1 MDQNA
6 LQPSTQSS
14 QPLADEDEIDLR
26 QLARTFWHQRYLI
39 LGFGLF
45 GALLGLALSLY
56 STKYVY
62 EGLLQVPGLTLV
74 NYKVFRDAFSKTSQL
89 DKYLELSGQVH
100 HPWAERLR
108 GLISQPESLNEAIKP
123 EFALTD
129 KEQKTFGVQ
138 LQNNDLGS
146 MVGLSLRLASVEP
159 DGGSGMFLLAEYL
172 RDALILAE
180 LEQSLS
186 SLCEE
191 HSGRLLS
198 LRNEQLQ
205 HAFSLQQQRDRQ
217 DVLSDILSRNPE
229 QLAIDPRQILALDKA
244 NEPYLPPAA
253 QIVAM
258 EIRIADMQLAEV
270 ARERELQATSL
281 KRDFYCQARESLDK
295 PDKPTTGRAL
305 LVNLLNLQEAV
316 FQHQDRSVNIIE
328 QTWNEFDLQRQG
340 WNNQYLTG
348 FRFVVSPDGAEFRQR
363 KPGLIQGG
371 LLGGFLGGFLGLILA
386 LLRKWWRENRSYI
399 TV

>member
-1 MDQNA
+1 LDQNA
-6 LQPSTQSS
+6 LQPS

-26 QLARTFWHQRYLI
+26 QLARTFWLQRYLI

-56 STKYVY
+56 STKYVS
-62 EGLLQVPGLTLV
+62 EGLLQIPGITIG
-74 NYKVFRDAFSKTSQL
+74 NYKVFRDALAKTPSL
-89 DKYLELSGQVH
+89 DKYLELSGQGD

-108 GLISQPESLNEAIKP
+108 GLVSRPESIIEAIKP

-129 KEQKTFGVQ
+129 QDQKTYGVK
-138 LQNNDLGS
+138 LQGDDIGA
-146 MVGLSLRLASVEP
+146 MVGLSIRLPSAEP
-159 DGGSGMFLLAEYL
+159 DGGSGMYLLAEYL
-172 RDALILAE
+172 RDALILTD
-180 LEQSLS
+180 LERSLY

-205 HAFSLQQQRDRQ
+205 HAFNLQQQRDRQ

-229 QLAIDPRQILALDKA
+229 QLAIDPRQILSLDKA
-244 NEPYLPPAA
+244 TEPYLPPAA
-253 QIVAM
+253 QIAAM

-281 KRDFYCQARESLDK
+281 KRDFYCQARESLDQ
-295 PDKPTTGRAL
+295 PTTGRAF
-305 LVNLLNLQEAV
+305 LVNLLNIQEAV

-348 FRFVVSPDGAEFRQR
+348 FRFVVSPEGAEFKQR

-386 LLRKWWRENRSYI
+386 LLRKWWREHRSYI
-399 TV
+399 TG

>member
-1 MDQNA
+1 LDQNA
-6 LQPSTQSS
+6 LQPHTQSS
-14 QPLADEDEIDLR
+14 QPLADEDEIDLH

-56 STKYVY
+56 STKYVS
-62 EGLLQVPGLTLV
+62 ESLLQVPGLTLV
-74 NYKVFRDAFSKTSQL
+74 NYKVFRDAFSKTSHL
-89 DKYLELSGQVH
+89 DKYLELSGQVD

-108 GLISQPESLNEAIKP
+108 GLISQPEHLNEAIKP
-123 EFALTD
+123 EFVLTD
-129 KEQKTFGVQ
+129 KEQKTFGIQ
-138 LQNNDLGS
+138 LQINDLGS

-159 DGGSGMFLLAEYL
+159 DGGSGMFFLGEYL
-172 RDALILAE
+172 RDTLILAE

-191 HSGRLLS
+191 HSRRLLS

-205 HAFSLQQQRDRQ
+205 HAFNLQQQRDRQ

-229 QLAIDPRQILALDKA
+229 QLAIDPRQILSLDKA
-244 NEPYLPPAA
+244 TEPYLPPAA
-253 QIVAM
+253 QIAAM

-281 KRDFYCQARESLDK
+281 KRDFYCQARESLDQ
-295 PDKPTTGRAL
+295 PTTGRAF
-305 LVNLLNLQEAV
+305 LVNLLNIQEAV

-348 FRFVVSPDGAEFRQR
+348 FRFVVSPEGAEFKQR

-386 LLRKWWRENRSYI
+386 LLRKWWREHRSYI
-399 TV
+399 TG

>member
-1 MDQNA
+1 
-6 LQPSTQSS
+6 
-14 QPLADEDEIDLR
+14 
-26 QLARTFWHQRYLI
+26 
-39 LGFGLF
+39 
-45 GALLGLALSLY
+45 
-56 STKYVY
+56 
-62 EGLLQVPGLTLV
+62 
-74 NYKVFRDAFSKTSQL
+74 
-89 DKYLELSGQVH
+89 
-100 HPWAERLR
+100 
-108 GLISQPESLNEAIKP
+108 
-123 EFALTD
+123 
-129 KEQKTFGVQ
+129 
-138 LQNNDLGS
+138 
-146 MVGLSLRLASVEP
+146 
-159 DGGSGMFLLAEYL
+159 
-172 RDALILAE
+172 
-180 LEQSLS
+180 
-186 SLCEE
+186 LCEE

-229 QLAIDPRQILALDKA
+229 QLAIDPRQILSLDKA
-244 NEPYLPPAA
+244 TEPYLPPAA
-253 QIVAM
+253 QIAAM

-270 ARERELQATSL
+270 ACEREVQATSL
-281 KRDFYCQARESLDK
+281 KRDFYCQARESLDQ
-295 PDKPTTGRAL
+295 PTTGRAF
-305 LVNLLNLQEAV
+305 LVNLLNIQEAV

-348 FRFVVSPDGAEFRQR
+348 FRFVVSPEGAEFKQR